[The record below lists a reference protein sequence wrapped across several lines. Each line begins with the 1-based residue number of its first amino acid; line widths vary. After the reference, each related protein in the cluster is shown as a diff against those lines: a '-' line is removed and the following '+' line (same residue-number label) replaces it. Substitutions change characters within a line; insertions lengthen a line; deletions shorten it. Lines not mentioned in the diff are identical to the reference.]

1 MHTTSKCHLE
11 KQGYKV
17 AKSKKVVLLIVEGFS
32 EEVLLYGSLRQEFQQ
47 YDIQF
52 EIQRGDVLFSFNKNR
67 KSIKGIIGDIV
78 KEFLNKRKFK
88 WSDILGVL
96 HIIDTDGCLI
106 PSENVR
112 IETSQTTSTWYESDC
127 IKVSDEKQRE
137 SIISRN
143 MERSRNVR
151 IMNSINTII
160 NKKVPYQMFYFSRN
174 LEHVLFDDPNP
185 NTGTKIE
192 EIERFV
198 EGLSIP
204 IEEFLHKHMYALSM
218 ESYEEKYTE
227 SWKVMDQNTASL
239 SRLTNVSLLFE
250 YIKSKT

>member
-106 PSENVR
+106 PSENV
-112 IETSQTTSTWYESDC
+112 
-127 IKVSDEKQRE
+127 
-137 SIISRN
+137 
-143 MERSRNVR
+143 
-151 IMNSINTII
+151 
-160 NKKVPYQMFYFSRN
+160 
-174 LEHVLFDDPNP
+174 
-185 NTGTKIE
+185 
-192 EIERFV
+192 
-198 EGLSIP
+198 
-204 IEEFLHKHMYALSM
+204 
-218 ESYEEKYTE
+218 
-227 SWKVMDQNTASL
+227 
-239 SRLTNVSLLFE
+239 
-250 YIKSKT
+250 